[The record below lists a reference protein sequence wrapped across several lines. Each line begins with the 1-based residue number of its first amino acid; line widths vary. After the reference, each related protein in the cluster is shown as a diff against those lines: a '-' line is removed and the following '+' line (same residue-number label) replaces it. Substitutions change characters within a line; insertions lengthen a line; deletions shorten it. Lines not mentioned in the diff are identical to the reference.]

1 MTPSF
6 SCEVLVRSTSEFR
19 RVDSGAPG
27 VAGTRILAI
36 APDGA
41 SVGGIA
47 GNSEVV
53 AHRPPVDITDPAAT
67 VPLFLRF
74 VVYPAAVRDPDLLR
88 AVARR
93 LDALDP
99 VDRLAAH
106 PELLD
111 RARALDAERAA
122 DRPVVPPRSLI
133 LAALAG

>member
-1 MTPSF
+1 
-6 SCEVLVRSTSEFR
+6 
-19 RVDSGAPG
+19 
-27 VAGTRILAI
+27 
-36 APDGA
+36 
-41 SVGGIA
+41 
-47 GNSEVV
+47 
-53 AHRPPVDITDPAAT
+53 
-67 VPLFLRF
+67 
-74 VVYPAAVRDPDLLR
+74 LLR